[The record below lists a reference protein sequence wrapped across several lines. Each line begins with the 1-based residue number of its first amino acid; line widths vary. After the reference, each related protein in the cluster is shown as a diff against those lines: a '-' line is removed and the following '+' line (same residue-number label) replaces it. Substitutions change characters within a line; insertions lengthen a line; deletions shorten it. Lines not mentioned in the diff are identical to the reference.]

1 METEDRPQGMEGRGE
16 SKKSKW
22 EPLSEELGSVG
33 KRREMEVSVDQNF
46 KRGCVYLRMGKILT
60 GCQEGPGEEEILRK
74 RKDNEWCGALE
85 MGGDGFEQEER
96 GFCL

>member
-1 METEDRPQGMEGRGE
+1 MEGRGE

-22 EPLSEELGSVG
+22 ELLFEELGLVG

-46 KRGCVYLRMGKILT
+46 KRGCVYLRMGKILI
-60 GCQEGPGEEEILRK
+60 GCQEGLGEEEILRK
-74 RKDNEWCGALE
+74 RKDNEWCGVFE

-96 GFCL
+96 GFCF